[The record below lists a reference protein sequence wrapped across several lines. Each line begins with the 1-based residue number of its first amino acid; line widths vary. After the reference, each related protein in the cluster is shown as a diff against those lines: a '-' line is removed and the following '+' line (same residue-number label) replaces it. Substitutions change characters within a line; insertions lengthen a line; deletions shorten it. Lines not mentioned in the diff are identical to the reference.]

1 MAGHG
6 SEQVACSWIPEIDC
20 VIFRTAGNEV
30 GVVLVIVVIG
40 TLFQGIFWL
49 LVSAYKLRKTV

>member
-1 MAGHG
+1 M
-6 SEQVACSWIPEIDC
+6 
-20 VIFRTAGNEV
+20 FYLV